1 MGSECAILT
10 SRESEGNC
18 WDGMEVTVRESPV
31 PTGRTSLQKAT
42 SCRLHFKHSLNKC
55 CHNRQAITDNNVS
68 NLWIKN
74 SLRIYWHWQTVA
86 AFSLQL
92 FTLSCASKTVTA
104 QKLLCSLLGSKT
116 IAGVK
121 LVPSSLPPPRPP

>member
-1 MGSECAILT
+1 MRAQCLLAGLHCK
-10 SRESEGNC
+10 
-18 WDGMEVTVRESPV
+18 
-31 PTGRTSLQKAT
+31 KAT

-92 FTLSCASKTVTA
+92 FTLSCASKTGRSYCVPSEA
-104 QKLLCSLLGSKT
+104 AKQWQGLKLPL
-116 IAGVK
+116 
-121 LVPSSLPPPRPP
+121 SSLPPPGLPSSSQPDNLTSESFLIGTSIYAKA